1 VSGGQASAANGDR
14 AYAGAAASR
23 YGHYTTGAWNGD
35 LAHIGAAP
43 PDTEPPEP
51 LPEPPPVP
59 EVTGVSPDHG
69 STDGG
74 EHADVYGAGFAPG
87 GVTTVTFAGAAA
99 ASVAVVSDNHLTCL
113 TPPGAAGPADVAV
126 TAPGGEAALPGGFTY
141 EAPAAPAKIT
151 AAFSYTPPEP
161 ATQDN
166 VTFDASASTPGEG
179 ETITTYAWLFNNSVT
194 RSGVT
199 CSWRLPSGHGDYDAQ
214 LTVTDSGGNSDVLT
228 EVITI

>member
-1 VSGGQASAANGDR
+1 MSGGQASAANGDR

-74 EHADVYGAGFAPG
+74 EHADVYGAVRA
-87 GVTTVTFAGAAA
+87 
-99 ASVAVVSDNHLTCL
+99 AVVRAHPGHFRHRRRFRQGHRRTRLR
-113 TPPGAAGPADVAV
+113 PPG
-126 TAPGGEAALPGGFTY
+126 
-141 EAPAAPAKIT
+141 
-151 AAFSYTPPEP
+151 
-161 ATQDN
+161 
-166 VTFDASASTPGEG
+166 
-179 ETITTYAWLFNNSVT
+179 W
-194 RSGVT
+194 RS
-199 CSWRLPSGHGDYDAQ
+199 
-214 LTVTDSGGNSDVLT
+214 
-228 EVITI
+228 